1 MEDEE
6 TNIEYIKIILLHTQA
21 EVVPVDCGKKLRDLY
36 GQIDSFDLI
45 LLDIRLPDAN
55 GYELVKEIKAIRP
68 ALPIIAQTAYA
79 MSTDQKKSEEAGCDN
94 YISKPIRKEQLLE
107 LLADYLEKEV
117 QKA

>member
-1 MEDEE
+1 
-6 TNIEYIKIILLHTQA
+6 
-21 EVVPVDCGKKLRDLY
+21 
-36 GQIDSFDLI
+36 
-45 LLDIRLPDAN
+45 
-55 GYELVKEIKAIRP
+55 
-68 ALPIIAQTAYA
+68 